1 MKTSYIDKLF
11 KQLEQAKTIS
21 EKKYILAIAMSVASS
36 STEVCE
42 EACEYIATHS
52 ST

>member
-1 MKTSYIDKLF
+1 MKTSYLDKLS

-21 EKKYILAIAMSVASS
+21 ERKFILALAMSVAST

-52 ST
+52 DH